1 MGNKMVVVR
10 EHGPSFKIPGEI
22 VRDAEQVAVQN
33 IKTLRSIKIMLLKI
47 SPRRDEVGTAV

>member
-22 VRDAEQVAVQN
+22 ARDAEQSAVQN
-33 IKTLRSIKIMLLKI
+33 VKTLRSVKIMLLKI
-47 SPRRDEVGTAV
+47 SPRCDEVDASV